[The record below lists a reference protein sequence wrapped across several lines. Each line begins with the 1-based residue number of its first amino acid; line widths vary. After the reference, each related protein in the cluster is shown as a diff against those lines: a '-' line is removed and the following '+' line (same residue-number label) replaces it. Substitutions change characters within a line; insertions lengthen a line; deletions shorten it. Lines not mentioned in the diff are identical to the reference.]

1 MIRTIAVW
9 LLLVGA
15 ASGAGRW
22 RARYTCTA
30 RSCAPVA
37 SVKVETKTETKVT
50 TETKE
55 GKPEATTE
63 SSALVELNQI
73 RMRRGLLPF
82 RHDERLARL
91 ALRKALAQASVGR
104 MGHGPGWRLGMGGAR
119 WEGVGS
125 GSSFRTCYMWTR
137 GARTVGAATAIG
149 RNGRRYHA
157 LLLR

>member
-1 MIRTIAVW
+1 MKTLFVW
-9 LLLVGA
+9 LLLVGV

-37 SVKVETKTETKVT
+37 AVKVETKTETKVT

-55 GKPEATTE
+55 GKSEATTE
-63 SSALVELNQI
+63 SSALLELNRI
-73 RMRRGLLPF
+73 RIRRGLLAF

-91 ALRKALAQASVGR
+91 AMRKALAQASVGR

-137 GARTVGAATAIG
+137 GAHTVGAATAVD
-149 RNGRRYHA
+149 RYGRRYHA